1 MENKIGMSDK
11 KYKNPDFTISKV
23 YTKTG
28 DKGKT
33 SLVGGQKISK
43 SNIRIESY
51 GEVDELN
58 AIIGI
63 CIEEIRTLENKKVF
77 NDLIKSLI
85 KIQND
90 LFNLGTILATLPE
103 DMNPK
108 MPQVT
113 VDDIKVLEDKIDEA
127 NDILPVLHSFVLPGG
142 SKINTFFHLARTV
155 CRRTERICCKLYE
168 QDKINQ
174 IVISYLNRLSDALFV
189 WSRWVSMTL
198 NTKENTWDPNKGSS
212 NK

>member
-1 MENKIGMSDK
+1 MIKENKIGMSDK

-127 NDILPVLHSFVLPGG
+127 NDILPVYIHLYYQEVQKSILSFISLEQSVEEQSVFVVNFT
-142 SKINTFFHLARTV
+142 SKI
-155 CRRTERICCKLYE
+155 KLI
-168 QDKINQ
+168 K
-174 IVISYLNRLSDALFV
+174 
-189 WSRWVSMTL
+189 
-198 NTKENTWDPNKGSS
+198 
-212 NK
+212 